1 MKKQKYLYKVNKIGW
16 VCTTLASAC
25 DAAFDDIQYT
35 TPHTRT
41 LSQPVVT
48 KIHGGYQLMVV
59 DDWGQV
65 YKRTIDVFEPDASK
79 PKRDFIGLAMR
90 AKGKWH

>member
-1 MKKQKYLYKVNKIGW
+1 MKKQKYLYKVNKLNW

-25 DAAFDDIQYT
+25 DAAFDDIQWS
-35 TPHTRT
+35 TRYT

-48 KIHGGYQLMVV
+48 KIPGGYQVTV
-59 DDWGQV
+59 IDNYGSI